1 MPEMRFLKLMIQAGG
16 YLVYTLVVL
25 VFMLWYQFPAAAV
38 KAKVEAELHKHT
50 PDLEWEIGNISPSLP
65 IAVRLNDVKISSS
78 GSGSGKKKKTVVKI
92 DSLSLRPDLLAYR
105 RNGKLS
111 VGYSLK
117 IFGGKVSGRLHL
129 ADDYTMQYN
138 GKVDGVKAG
147 VLNTLHDFDRV
158 VLGTLSGNFT
168 GKGKLDG
175 MPVIELQGDVK
186 LQKGTISLQEP
197 VLGMEQLVFNEVN
210 CQIKY
215 DSGMIDISNGKL
227 ESRLLAADYAGT
239 ISPNNQVMLSRLQ
252 LTGTLIPRPEFLA
265 GIKDAMAVTVLK
277 KQLRGGKL
285 PFTINGTLQ
294 KPGIV
299 FSGLPAGMNKRMQGE
314 GRQR

>member
-1 MPEMRFLKLMIQAGG
+1 MVMPEMRFLKLMIQAGG
-16 YLVYTLVVL
+16 YLMYTLAVL

-65 IAVRLNDVKISSS
+65 LAVRLNDVKISNS
-78 GSGSGKKKKTVVKI
+78 GSGSVKKKKTVVKI

-111 VGYSLK
+111 AGYSLRIFEGK
-117 IFGGKVSGRLHL
+117 INGKLHL
-129 ADDYTMQYN
+129 ADDNTMQYN
-138 GKVDGVKAG
+138 GRVDGVKAG
-147 VLNTLHDFDRV
+147 DLNTLHDFDRV

-215 DSGMIDISNGKL
+215 DSGMIDISNGINVWKF
-227 ESRLLAADYAGT
+227 
-239 ISPNNQVMLSRLQ
+239 IPNRSKYSNSFFYIQ
-252 LTGTLIPRPEFLA
+252 
-265 GIKDAMAVTVLK
+265 
-277 KQLRGGKL
+277 
-285 PFTINGTLQ
+285 
-294 KPGIV
+294 
-299 FSGLPAGMNKRMQGE
+299 
-314 GRQR
+314 